1 MNRSRM
7 KGFGP
12 VAIAAL
18 FVCPSAISQQNKV
31 VGFIESIRGP
41 AYIRQGARKVTLN
54 VRTDVRRPVR
64 AGEVFGCE
72 RGCRVLIKLFC
83 GESNDDKCRRVEVST
98 GEYQIPSLPTP
109 RTERQRKHEE
119 ASQAYGI
126 TGGVSM
132 GALSPV
138 YSPAPDSFV
147 SPGSVILRWTT
158 GPALSSLSVRI
169 EDLNRTLIWRQRI
182 GDGSAGSLISAELRQ
197 ALLNYRTKGAS
208 GPLVLEVEDKNGI
221 ASQVK
226 FSLLSAEQENELK
239 TQLAAWDQEQDMF
252 IRHLGRITVFQSK
265 GMFSEVADEFEAALA
280 ETPDSRELLSRTIT
294 AQHVTGN
301 SKRERQLRSKLAAM
315 K

>member
-1 MNRSRM
+1 MTV
-7 KGFGP
+7 FGP
-12 VAIAAL
+12 VVIAAL
-18 FVCPSAISQQNKV
+18 IVCPAAMSQQNKV

-41 AYIRQGARKVTLN
+41 AYIRQGTRKVTLN
-54 VRTDVRRPVR
+54 IRTDVRRPVH
-64 AGEVFGCE
+64 AGEIFGCT

-83 GESNDDKCRRVEVST
+83 GEANDDKCRRVEVST

-138 YSPAPDSFV
+138 YSPAPEGVV
-147 SPGSVILRWTT
+147 SPGALILKWTT

-169 EDLNRTLIWRQRI
+169 EDLNRIPIWRQRI

-197 ALLNYRTKGAS
+197 SLLNYRTKGGT
-208 GPLVLEVEDKNGI
+208 GPLVLEVEDKNGV

-226 FSLLSAEQENELK
+226 FSLLSKEQEDELE
-239 TQLAAWDQEQDMF
+239 TQLAAWDLEKDTF
-252 IRHLGRITVFQSK
+252 IRHLGRISIFQSK
-265 GMFSEVADEFEAALA
+265 GMFNEVADEFEAALA
-280 ETPDSRELLSRTIT
+280 ETPESRELLIRTIS

-301 SKRERQLRSKLAAM
+301 SKRERQLRNKLAAI